1 MKHTHTR
8 PASARAQRSNDFDP
22 GALHDDAL
30 IGSSKTAQFLGLP
43 DSTFFLL
50 RKRMGRD
57 FPRPV
62 ITCGRPRWR
71 VGALRD
77 WMRRME
83 SANSGSVP

>member
-1 MKHTHTR
+1 MKKSTLRRVPDAPVR
-8 PASARAQRSNDFDP
+8 PPEFDA
-22 GALHDDAL
+22 GKLHDDVL
-30 IGSSKTAQFLGLP
+30 IGSSKTARFLGLP

-71 VGALRD
+71 VGALRE

-83 SANSGSVP
+83 SSNGGDAA

>member
-1 MKHTHTR
+1 MKHSAPR
-8 PASARAQRSNDFDP
+8 SASPRAQHPNDFNP

-30 IGSSKTAQFLGLP
+30 IGSAKDARFLGLP

-62 ITCGRPRWR
+62 IACGRPRYR
-71 VGALRD
+71 VGALRE

-83 SANSGSVP
+83 AENGGKAA